1 MSPHTPLTHASS
13 SSSSSSSSIGMS
25 SAQLQSLKE
34 VIDSQ
39 LQILKDA
46 IDSQFDEQTKQ
57 QLTPAKPK
65 TDVKNMLTTTMLM
78 APKTF
83 ARPNVVIEKQYQLV
97 QQLRDELAEQSS

>member
-1 MSPHTPLTHASS
+1 
-13 SSSSSSSSIGMS
+13 MS

-97 QQLRDELAEQSS
+97 QQLRDELAEQSSRLEVAIKEMRGLERERERGEAS